1 MNLTLRP
8 GRPEDAAACG
18 RICYEA
24 FKAIAGEHNFAPD
37 FPSVEVATG
46 AMQVLLAHPK
56 FYSVIAELD
65 GRIVGSN
72 FVDERSTIA
81 GLGPITLD
89 PAVQN
94 REIGRRL
101 MEDIIARFRRQG
113 FPGGRGVQAAYHN
126 RTMALYTRMGFV
138 AREPLSCLQG
148 TPPRIS
154 FPGLRVRAAT
164 EADLEACNH
173 LCFAVHGHTRS
184 GELADAIAHKTA
196 TVVERDGRIVGY
208 ASSLAFFGHA
218 VAETNT
224 ELKALI
230 SAATEFGGP
239 GILVPIRNH
248 ELFRWCLD
256 QGLRVVQP
264 MTLITIGMY
273 NEPAGAWL
281 PAVLY

>member
-1 MNLTLRP
+1 MNVNLRP
-8 GRPEDAAACG
+8 GRPEDAAECG

-24 FKAIAGEHNFAPD
+24 FKAISSEHNFAPD

-46 AMQVLLAHPK
+46 VMQSLLTHPK

-94 REIGRRL
+94 RTLGHLL
-101 MEDIIARFRRQG
+101 MDDILERVRQRG

-126 RTMALYTRMGFV
+126 RTMALYTKMGFV

-148 TPPRIS
+148 TPPRVEI
-154 FPGLRVRAAT
+154 PGYRVRPAT
-164 EADLEACNH
+164 EEDLEACNRV
-173 LCFAVHGHTRS
+173 CYAVHGHDRS
-184 GELADAIAHKTA
+184 GELADGIAQKTA
-196 TVVERDGRIVGY
+196 TVVEHDGRLTGY

-224 ELKALI
+224 DLKALI
-230 SAATEFGGP
+230 GAAKEFGGP

-248 ELFRWCLD
+248 ELFRWCLEG
-256 QGLRVVQP
+256 GLRVVQP

-273 NEPAGAWL
+273 NEPAGAYL
-281 PAVLY
+281 PAALY